1 MPSASRP
8 SPWRWC
14 DSRFIWGTSYGR
26 PCSCWEVRHG
36 GRRFSM
42 GRDLPKPGG
51 NNLFYFFFL
60 WHSFFVEKSDVEEA
74 KLAPSLFGWPE
85 EFINFGCSDPGD
97 QSDVGWTK
105 ALPGYLFF
113 LPRLFVLSRVLFSK
127 GYSDL
132 FSHLDRHCFS
142 WMLSRVSITITC
154 SAYGSSAPTLVENTV
169 VLNAWCLVNVLMH
182 LIMNGNKNV
191 IEKNQEQ

>member
-1 MPSASRP
+1 M
-8 SPWRWC
+8 
-14 DSRFIWGTSYGR
+14 GTM
-26 PCSCWEVRHG
+26 EN
-36 GRRFSM
+36 M
-42 GRDLPKPGG
+42 G
-51 NNLFYFFFL
+51 LFY
-60 WHSFFVEKSDVEEA
+60 
-74 KLAPSLFGWPE
+74 GN
-85 EFINFGCSDPGD
+85 IMGY
-97 QSDVGWTK
+97 K

-191 IEKNQEQ
+191 IDKNQEQQVAQSAMGLSRLRLTTVLISDAAF

>member
-1 MPSASRP
+1 MLWRMAEENHKAGMCRDEEGPKALAPVLLWLKRWKRDELP
-8 SPWRWC
+8 RNEPWRAGGTEEPSTVCRWVEAWWLEC
-14 DSRFIWGTSYGR
+14 LGEDGEDDSITRR
-26 PCSCWEVRHG
+26 AG
-36 GRRFSM
+36 GRR
-42 GRDLPKPGG
+42 RKTA
-51 NNLFYFFFL
+51 
-60 WHSFFVEKSDVEEA
+60 EEVIA
-74 KLAPSLFGWPE
+74 SVA
-85 EFINFGCSDPGD
+85 
-97 QSDVGWTK
+97 K

-169 VLNAWCLVNVLMH
+169 VLNAWCLVNVLLH

-191 IEKNQEQ
+191 IDKNQGQ

>member
-1 MPSASRP
+1 MLIALSPPKCSSTHSSTPWATTPSKGLGS
-8 SPWRWC
+8 
-14 DSRFIWGTSYGR
+14 
-26 PCSCWEVRHG
+26 
-36 GRRFSM
+36 FSS
-42 GRDLPKPGG
+42 
-51 NNLFYFFFL
+51 NCT
-60 WHSFFVEKSDVEEA
+60 A
-74 KLAPSLFGWPE
+74 
-85 EFINFGCSDPGD
+85 
-97 QSDVGWTK
+97 K

-182 LIMNGNKNV
+182 IIMSGKKCDRQRSRAVGGSKCHGPQQAQAHNRFDLRCSV
-191 IEKNQEQ
+191 LSFYSQHRSIEYVMSR